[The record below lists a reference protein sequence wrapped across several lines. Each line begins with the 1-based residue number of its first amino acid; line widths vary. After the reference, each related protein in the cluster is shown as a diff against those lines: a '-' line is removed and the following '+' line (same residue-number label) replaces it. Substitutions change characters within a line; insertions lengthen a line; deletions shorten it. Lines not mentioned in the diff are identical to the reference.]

1 MALQSQG
8 RRSLRLL
15 LQEQAALVA
24 KFNRTVALDSLDSPA
39 CRHFLAACSSAQL
52 QQGHKFWR
60 DDSRWGQ
67 EAVRGFHISIQ
78 GHQSA
83 QAAAVQQQEE
93 EDSEPELSQ
102 SASDPA
108 CAARK
113 EDVKQ
118 SEKVDARPL
127 LALDP
132 CFMPEI
138 VTGYLCLPFDQLL
151 RSIVLQICIL
161 IRSFRLINMLWA
173 LPMCFSQLLKRTV
186 FLQDQRPQ

>member
-15 LQEQAALVA
+15 LQEHAALPA
-24 KFNRTVALDSLDSPA
+24 KANRTILLDSHESPA
-39 CRHFLAACSSAQL
+39 CRHFLASCSSAQL
-52 QQGHKFWR
+52 QQGHKFWK

-113 EDVKQ
+113 KDVKQ
-118 SEKVDARPL
+118 SEIADAYPL

-132 CFMPEI
+132 CFMPGT
-138 VTGYLCLPFDQLL
+138 VTGYLCLPF
-151 RSIVLQICIL
+151 
-161 IRSFRLINMLWA
+161 
-173 LPMCFSQLLKRTV
+173 
-186 FLQDQRPQ
+186 